1 MALLMTYGGAKGETA
16 EAMQRTLRLAGLD
29 PAGAALAV
37 RAYLDDIKRNSGAVR
52 LSIANSIWHR
62 PEIVCLPAFL
72 KHARDTMQSG
82 VHKLDFT
89 KKGAAD
95 RINSWIAGKTDEMIT
110 KVLDSIPGNAVMYL
124 INAIYFHGTW
134 KTAFEKAQTQP
145 EVFTKEGGGA
155 QTVPMMRQSGTFGY
169 HADARGEVVE
179 LPYGDGRFAMLAML
193 PKKGSS
199 MRNYLA
205 TLDWA
210 ALTRLREEMSQ
221 RKGEVRIP
229 RFSISWGVTDLVTQ
243 LRAMG
248 MGLAFGAGAD
258 FSGITG
264 ARNLAIDKVLHKAVI
279 EVDEKGT
286 KAAAVTVVGV
296 KMTSFTPGDRV
307 PPFRFIA
314 DRPFAFVI
322 IDTRTGM
329 PLFTGVMH
337 TPS

>member
-1 MALLMTYGGAKGETA
+1 
-16 EAMQRTLRLAGLD
+16 
-29 PAGAALAV
+29 
-37 RAYLDDIKRNSGAVR
+37 
-52 LSIANSIWHR
+52 
-62 PEIVCLPAFL
+62 
-72 KHARDTMQSG
+72 
-82 VHKLDFT
+82 
-89 KKGAAD
+89 
-95 RINSWIAGKTDEMIT
+95 
-110 KVLDSIPGNAVMYL
+110 
-124 INAIYFHGTW
+124 
-134 KTAFEKAQTQP
+134 
-145 EVFTKEGGGA
+145 
-155 QTVPMMRQSGTFGY
+155 
-169 HADARGEVVE
+169 
-179 LPYGDGRFAMLAML
+179 
-193 PKKGSS
+193 